1 MNHKPQKMKQKFY
14 TLFISILL
22 FHLSVHSQSLKWN
35 NPVDAGYP
43 VIDGRHWQ
51 TGLKNTYDRLA
62 GNAQENVRK
71 ELWELSQNS
80 AGEYITFTTDAREIK
95 VKYQVNGSYIIP
107 NSTALNVSGVDLY
120 AQDIKNNWHWISG
133 KYDLG
138 DTIRFQFSNISAP
151 LPIKEYRLYLPL
163 YKTPLWV
170 KIGVASTAAFQ
181 FQKVNE
187 KEKPIVI
194 YGTSILQGASSSR
207 PGLAWSN
214 ILGRRLNT
222 KVINLGFSG
231 NGQLESPLIDL
242 INQIEASLYILDCMP
257 NLYDRNKFSDEEVEK
272 RITSS
277 VKSLQLKHP
286 QTPIL
291 LTEHSGAL
299 PGLNLDSSITSKYT
313 HVSQVLS
320 ATFYKLQKEGIK
332 NIYLLKAQ
340 KIGFTYDST
349 IDGTHPNDIGMI
361 QYANAYEEIIKQ
373 ILKKK

>member
-1 MNHKPQKMKQKFY
+1 MKQKIF
-14 TLFISILL
+14 TLFFSILL
-22 FHLSVHSQSLKWN
+22 FHLSAHSQSLKWN
-35 NPVDAGYP
+35 NPAEAEHP

-51 TGLKNTYDRLA
+51 TGLKNTYDRLP
-62 GNAQENVRK
+62 GNAKENVRK
-71 ELWELSQNS
+71 DLWELSQNS

-95 VKYQVNGSYIIP
+95 VKYQVNGNSIIP

-120 AQDIKNNWHWISG
+120 AKDIKNNWHWISG
-133 KYDLG
+133 KYDLS

-151 LPIKEYRLYLPL
+151 FPIKEYRLYLPL
-163 YKTPLWV
+163 YKTPSWV
-170 KIGVASTAAFQ
+170 KIGVAPTAAFQ
-181 FQKVNE
+181 FQNVNE

-222 KVINLGFSG
+222 NVINLGFSG
-231 NGQLESPLIDL
+231 NGQLEPPLIEL
-242 INQIEASLYILDCMP
+242 ISQIEASLYILDCMP
-257 NLYDRNKFSDEEVEK
+257 NLYDRNKFSDEEVQK

-277 VKSLQLKHP
+277 VKNLQYKHP
-286 QTPIL
+286 LIPIL

-320 ATFYKLQKEGIK
+320 STFYKLQKEGIK

-340 KIGFTYDST
+340 KIAFTSDST